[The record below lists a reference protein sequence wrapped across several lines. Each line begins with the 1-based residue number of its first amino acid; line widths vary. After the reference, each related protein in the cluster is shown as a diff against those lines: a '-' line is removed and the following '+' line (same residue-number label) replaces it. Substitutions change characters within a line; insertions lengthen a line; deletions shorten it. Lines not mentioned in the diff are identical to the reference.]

1 MKLTILNLMSP
12 YERSDC
18 KTGFPH
24 SGIPPRGQPP

>member
-1 MKLTILNLMSP
+1 MKKPIPNLMSP
-12 YERSDC
+12 YERCVS